1 MAKKTCIH
9 FDPVKPGCEIHNW
22 RMKELDYVIKELT
35 PNNEHWVDPR
45 YEGKTLSDIRKDI
58 AERYQATVGQKMQAK
73 AAPIRE
79 APIVIK
85 PETTMADLQLLA
97 KQLEKEFGI
106 KCIQIHIHRDEGF
119 SKTDSDPSKLNL
131 HAHFVADWTHDDG
144 TSLRLG
150 RPDTSRMQT
159 VAAECLKME
168 RGSSSN
174 VKHLNAV
181 QYKEKKALENIS
193 SLRSL
198 VRKSFLSKNAK
209 TALYEK
215 IDRLVEDLKVDPLN
229 IELQQQVEQLT
240 EKVLQLQA
248 DIERRKQLHEQD
260 QKIISALRDEN
271 KLLRNNNEQ
280 NAALNEKAHKE
291 IDSLRKENMD
301 LRRKAYPERYV
312 LPSFIDVEAT
322 HVYKDKLG
330 QCHITMKFTG
340 GSKEYNEKMSNE
352 DFAAFKNGS
361 LTKEEV
367 IAKYHNPRIEAY
379 IRRKFSQPDKRSA
392 TASLIEKTI
401 FSYMKL
407 YSSSAFVPSSNG
419 DNNPRKRRS
428 YDDIDDI
435 NDEERK
441 VMSYK

>member
-1 MAKKTCIH
+1 MAKTCIH
-9 FDPVKPGCEIHNW
+9 FDPVKSASEIHNW

-45 YEGKTLSDIRKDI
+45 YEGKTIADIRKDI
-58 AERYQATVGQKMQAK
+58 AERYQATVGQKMQTK
-73 AAPIRE
+73 AVPLRE
-79 APIVIK
+79 AVIVIK
-85 PETTMADLQLLA
+85 PDTTMADLQLLA
-97 KQLEKEFGI
+97 SQLEKEFGI

-119 SKTDSDPSKLNL
+119 SKSDSDPSKLNL
-131 HAHFVADWTHDDG
+131 HAHFVADWTHDNG

-150 RPDTSRMQT
+150 RQDTSRMQT
-159 VAAECLKME
+159 IAAECLRME

-215 IDRLVEDLKVDPLN
+215 IDRLVEDLKADPLN
-229 IELQQQVEQLT
+229 IERQQQVEQLT

-260 QKIISALRDEN
+260 QKVISALRDEN

-280 NAALNEKAHKE
+280 SAALNEKAHKE
-291 IDSLRKENMD
+291 IDDLRKENID
-301 LRRKAYPERYV
+301 LKRKAYPERYV

-322 HVYKDKLG
+322 HAYKDKQG
-330 QCHITMKFTG
+330 QCHITMKFIG
-340 GSKEYNEKMSNE
+340 GSKEYKEKMSNE
-352 DFAAFKNGS
+352 DFVAFKNGS

-367 IAKYHNPRIEAY
+367 IAKYHKPRIEAY
-379 IRRKFSQPDKRSA
+379 IRREFSSPDKRSA
-392 TASLIEKTI
+392 TVSLIEKTI

-407 YSSSAFVPSSNG
+407 YSSSTYIPSSNG
-419 DNNPRKRRS
+419 DNTPNRRKN
-428 YDDIDDI
+428 YDDIDDM
-435 NDEERK
+435 NEEERK
-441 VMSYK
+441 GRSR

>member
-1 MAKKTCIH
+1 MAKTCIH

-22 RMKELDYVIKELT
+22 RLKELDYVIKELT

-45 YEGKTLSDIRKDI
+45 YEGKTLSDIRKEI
-58 AERYQATVGQKMQAK
+58 AERYQSTVGQKMQAK

-79 APIVIK
+79 AAVVIK
-85 PETTMADLQLLA
+85 PDTTMADLQLLA

-119 SKTDSDPSKLNL
+119 SKTNPDPSKLNL

-174 VKHLNAV
+174 VKHLNAI

-198 VRKSFLSKNAK
+198 VRKSFLSKDAK
-209 TALYEK
+209 NALYKK
-215 IDRLVEDLKVDPLN
+215 IDQLVEDLKADPLN

-260 QKIISALRDEN
+260 QKVISALRDEN

-280 NAALNEKAHKE
+280 SAALNEKAHKE
-291 IDSLRKENMD
+291 IDNLRKENMD
-301 LRRKAYPERYV
+301 LKRKAYPEQYV
-312 LPSFIDVEAT
+312 LPSFIDVETT
-322 HVYKDKLG
+322 HAYKDKQG
-330 QCHITMKFTG
+330 QCHIMMKFTG
-340 GSKEYNEKMSNE
+340 GSIEYKEKMSNE
-352 DFAAFKNGS
+352 DFVAFKNGN
-361 LTKEEV
+361 LTKEEA
-367 IAKYHNPRIEAY
+367 IAKYHKPRIEAY
-379 IRRKFSQPDKRSA
+379 INRAFSNPDKRSA
-392 TASLIEKTI
+392 TLSLIEKTI

-407 YSSSAFVPSSNG
+407 YSSSAYVPSSNG
-419 DNNPRKRRS
+419 DNYNRKRRN
-428 YDDIDDI
+428 YDDIDNM

-441 VMSYK
+441 GMSYR

>member
-9 FDPVKPGCEIHNW
+9 FDPIKPGCEIHNW

-35 PNNEHWVDPR
+35 PNDEHWVDPR
-45 YEGKTLSDIRKDI
+45 YEGKTIADIRKDI
-58 AERYQATVGQKMQAK
+58 AERYQATVGQKMQTK
-73 AAPIRE
+73 AVPLRE
-79 APIVIK
+79 AVIVIK
-85 PETTMADLQLLA
+85 PDTTMADLQLLA
-97 KQLEKEFGI
+97 SQLEKEFGI

-119 SKTDSDPSKLNL
+119 SKSDSDPSKLNL
-131 HAHFVADWTHDDG
+131 HAHFVADWTHDNG

-150 RPDTSRMQT
+150 RQDTSRMQT
-159 VAAECLKME
+159 IAAECLRME

-215 IDRLVEDLKVDPLN
+215 IDRLVEDLKADPLN

-260 QKIISALRDEN
+260 QKVISALRDEN

-280 NAALNEKAHKE
+280 SAALNEKAHKE
-291 IDSLRKENMD
+291 IDDLRKENID
-301 LRRKAYPERYV
+301 LKRKAYPERYV

-322 HVYKDKLG
+322 HAYKDKQG
-330 QCHITMKFTG
+330 QCHITMKFIG
-340 GSKEYNEKMSNE
+340 GSKEYKEKMSNE
-352 DFAAFKNGS
+352 DFVAFKNGS

-367 IAKYHNPRIEAY
+367 IAKYHKPRIEAY
-379 IRRKFSQPDKRSA
+379 IRREFSSPDKRSA
-392 TASLIEKTI
+392 TVSLIEKTI

-407 YSSSAFVPSSNG
+407 YSSSTYIPSSNG
-419 DNNPRKRRS
+419 DNTPNRRKN
-428 YDDIDDI
+428 YDDIDDM
-435 NDEERK
+435 NEEERK
-441 VMSYK
+441 GRSR

>member
-119 SKTDSDPSKLNL
+119 NKTNPDPSKLNL

-174 VKHLNAV
+174 VKHLNAI

-215 IDRLVEDLKVDPLN
+215 IDRLVEDLKADPLN

-248 DIERRKQLHEQD
+248 DIERRKLLREQD
-260 QKIISALRDEN
+260 QKVISALRDEN
-271 KLLRNNNEQ
+271 KLLRSNVEQ
-280 NAALNEKAHKE
+280 SAALNEKAHKE

>member
-22 RMKELDYVIKELT
+22 RLKELDYVIKELT

-45 YEGKTLSDIRKDI
+45 YEGKTLSDIRKEI

-79 APIVIK
+79 AAVVIK
-85 PETTMADLQLLA
+85 PDTTMADLQLLA

-119 SKTDSDPSKLNL
+119 NKTNPDPSKLNL

-174 VKHLNAV
+174 VKHLNAI

-215 IDRLVEDLKVDPLN
+215 IDRLVEDLKADPLN

-248 DIERRKQLHEQD
+248 DIERRKLLREQD
-260 QKIISALRDEN
+260 QKVISALRDEN
-271 KLLRNNNEQ
+271 KLLRSNVEQ
-280 NAALNEKAHKE
+280 SAALNEKAHKE

>member
-9 FDPVKPGCEIHNW
+9 FDPIKPGCEIHNW

-35 PNNEHWVDPR
+35 PNDEHWVDPR
-45 YEGKTLSDIRKDI
+45 YEGKTLSEIRKEI
-58 AERYQATVGQKMQAK
+58 AERYQTTVGQKMQAK

-119 SKTDSDPSKLNL
+119 NKTNPDPSNLNL
-131 HAHFVADWTHDDG
+131 HAHFVADWTHEDG

-150 RPDTSRMQT
+150 RSDTSRMQT
-159 VAAECLKME
+159 VGAECLKME

-174 VKHLNAV
+174 VKHLNAI

-209 TALYEK
+209 TALYNK
-215 IDRLVEDLKVDPLN
+215 IDQLVEDLKADPLN
-229 IELQQQVEQLT
+229 IELQQQIEQLT

-260 QKIISALRDEN
+260 QKVISTLRDEN
-271 KLLRNNNEQ
+271 KLLHNNNEQ
-280 NAALNEKAHKE
+280 SAALNEKVHKE
-291 IDSLRKENMD
+291 IDNLRKENLD

-322 HVYKDKLG
+322 HVYKDKQG

-340 GSKEYNEKMSNE
+340 NHKEFNEAMSNE
-352 DFAAFKNGS
+352 DFTAFKNGE

-367 IAKYHNPRIEAY
+367 IAKYHKPHIESY
-379 IRRKFSQPDKRSA
+379 IRKEFSKPEKRSA
-392 TASLIEKTI
+392 AVSLIEKTI

-407 YSSSAFVPSSNG
+407 YASSTYVPSANG
-419 DNNPRKRRS
+419 DNIPRKRRN
-428 YDDIDDI
+428 YDDIDDM
-435 NDEERK
+435 NEEEHKGRA
-441 VMSYK
+441 Y